1 MITHESTGHAM
12 NRKSLR
18 PQSVKPVRA
27 QWWATPAAFMVSLLA
42 LPANALNI
50 PTDPLA
56 SGVRVAPNILFIL
69 DDSGSMARPYMP
81 DDVPKVGATAAG
93 SGTHGDCDSFMSSTD
108 TAYLACNAY
117 TRNTIYYNPAVDY
130 EPWTDATGLA
140 LSGGTSY
147 TSVYSDDQDVN
158 YTGVND
164 ANTSNVSITTSAT
177 IDLSAATQTFYVPK
191 DTIQTAESYLG
202 VGTNYYRYQIL
213 TDGSIYRSEYLNYNS
228 GTTPVPAAV
237 TGTLGTQ
244 GNTLS
249 GNYSATWS
257 ITVPAG
263 AYVEFTSSGGTTTG
277 RGADLYVR
285 YNNATVSTGNYDQ
298 RSRVNGNAETVVF
311 AEPAAGGTYYVRL
324 NAGSAFNGPVTVTYR
339 YIDSKGCAIT
349 TSGYGWRKCQADR
362 PSVPTS
368 VVAAGKRSA
377 ADEMENF
384 ATWYSYYRTRIKAA
398 KGGAA
403 DAFSNPALG
412 NKVRVGYTSIWDDNP
427 FYIPVDDLND
437 GRFVNN
443 NGSNGNPATKS
454 RAKWYSHLFAAG
466 GSGRTPLQ
474 PALNRAGQYYSDSY
488 TGKTGATGPYG
499 PETGGLTFS
508 CRQNFTILT
517 TDGYWNDTTVD
528 VSAEGD
534 NANGGVITNG
544 FPVGD
549 PKRKSFQYTPSAPYQ
564 ASASP
569 TLADVAMK
577 YWKKDLMTGLD
588 NNVPSSYPSNA
599 RGDDPAFWQHMVT
612 FGISIGLSGTS
623 GWSSVAAVP
632 NNATW
637 NDPTDAEDSDRID
650 DLLHAA
656 LNGRGNFVAATSPQ
670 AFSDGLAAALAKI
683 NEVTSAF
690 SNASA
695 SDSTQVAA
703 GSKIFKASY
712 RSGRWTGVL
721 TAISAVDGTKQWATT
736 DAGKIPAYGSRNIY
750 TRSGTVTAGVGG
762 NGIGGGTTFP
772 DTSYQLPLLG
782 RTGGPANYAVT
793 ATDNADYLKG
803 RQTNEG
809 ATLGKLR
816 IRSTVLGDIVDSSPA
831 YVADTDTVYIGAN
844 DGMMHAFNAQTGVEL
859 FAYVPN
865 IINFGQ
871 LAELSRGD
879 YEHRWFVDGPI
890 AVSTRSVGPS
900 NTNILVGTLGR
911 GGKGLYALDVTNP
924 STFSASNV
932 KWERNETAG
941 NNMGL
946 VLGTPV
952 LGQVRNGAN
961 TSAVVIGNG
970 PNSTSG
976 KAVLVV
982 LNLADGSVIKE
993 IDTSQFSGPTANNGL
1008 FTPTGVYAAD
1018 GKTLIY
1024 AYAGDLQGNL
1034 WKFNMTS
1041 SVTDNWT
1048 ATKIFHAEK
1057 TTGTPQPITSGVAV
1071 AVDPRNN
1078 KRWVFFSTG
1087 SFITDADANDKSAGA
1102 QSMYGVMDDGAS
1114 YTRSDLTA
1122 RTVSISGSNRSFQD
1136 LATLSNKGWY
1146 VDLPG
1151 IGERIVQNAQI
1162 DGAFLITASMLP
1174 SGNSCDT
1181 AQGSGY
1187 INAISVF
1194 DGIATGKSYFD
1205 LDGNGS
1211 TDDSG
1216 TGGLPTGSVLTNGM
1230 PTLPLLMP
1238 GQVRGI
1244 TSASEN
1250 NDYNFTK
1257 GRPTWNRVSWRE
1269 LRKD

>member
-1 MITHESTGHAM
+1 
-12 NRKSLR
+12 
-18 PQSVKPVRA
+18 
-27 QWWATPAAFMVSLLA
+27 MVTLLA
-42 LPANALNI
+42 LPANAITI

-69 DDSGSMARPYMP
+69 DDSGSMNDPNMP
-81 DDVPKVGATAAG
+81 DNVPKVGTTTAG
-93 SGTHGDCDSFMSSTD
+93 SGTHGNCDTNTNSASMT
-108 TAYLACNAY
+108 YLACNAY

-130 EPWTDATGLA
+130 EPWTDASGTV

-147 TSVYSDDQDVN
+147 DSAYSDAQDVN

-164 ANTSNVSITTSAT
+164 SGTNAVITTSGTTDLKGAT
-177 IDLSAATQTFYVPK
+177 RTFYVPK
-191 DTIQTAESYLG
+191 DTSQTAESYLG
-202 VGTNYYRYQIL
+202 VGSNYYRFQIL
-213 TDGSIYRSEYLNYNS
+213 SGGARILRGVYAPIVVTASSPSIASS
-228 GTTPVPAAV
+228 
-237 TGTLGTQ
+237 TGTLTS
-244 GNTLS
+244 NTAVDRPTAS
-249 GNYSATWS
+249 V
-257 ITVPAG
+257 TVG
-263 AYVEFTSSGGTTTG
+263 RSVEFTISNTTG
-277 RGADLYVR
+277 SGTARLNYWVYDPSGATKCSGTNLARGAS
-285 YNNATVSTGNYDQ
+285 ATCPVVAPTDPGAYTIRVQRVDNVSTSYSLSARTSTSCDG
-298 RSRVNGNAETVVF
+298 SFSNG
-311 AEPAAGGTYYVRL
+311 
-324 NAGSAFNGPVTVTYR
+324 SNGWVDCTENTPN
-339 YIDSKGCAIT
+339 
-349 TSGYGWRKCQADR
+349 
-362 PSVPTS
+362 VPTTI
-368 VVAAGKRSA
+368 AASGNRTLD
-377 ADEMENF
+377 DEKVNY
-384 ATWYSYYRTRIKAA
+384 ATWYSYWRTRLKSA

-412 NKVRVGYTSIWDDNP
+412 NKVRVGYTSIWNSNP

-454 RAKWYSHLFAAG
+454 RSKWYSHLFAAG

-474 PALNRAGQYYSDSY
+474 PALNRAGQYYSDLY

-499 PETGGLTFS
+499 PETGSLTFS

-517 TDGYWNDTTVD
+517 TDGYWNDTTVAVGND
-528 VSAEGD
+528 GD
-534 NANGGVITNG
+534 NANGAVITNG

-564 ASASP
+564 ASATP

-577 YWKKDLMTGLD
+577 YWKTDLMTGLD

-599 RGDDPAFWQHMVT
+599 KGDDPAFWQHMVT

-623 GWSSVAAVP
+623 GWSSVAVVP

-637 NDPTDAEDSDRID
+637 NDPTDTEDSDRID

-772 DTSYQLPLLG
+772 DTSNQLPLLG

-793 ATDNADYLKG
+793 STDNSNYIKG
-803 RQTNEG
+803 QQTNEG

-831 YVADTDTVYIGAN
+831 YVSDTDTVYIGAN
-844 DGMMHAFNAQTGVEL
+844 DGMMHAFNAETGVEL

-890 AVSTRSVGPS
+890 AISTRSVGPG

-970 PNSTSG
+970 PNSTGG

-1018 GKTLIY
+1018 GKTLVY

-1041 SVTDNWT
+1041 SAPNDWT

-1071 AVDPRNN
+1071 AVDPRSN

-1087 SFITDADANDKSAGA
+1087 SFMTDADANDKSAGA

-1114 YTRSDLTA
+1114 YTRGNLTA
-1122 RTVSISGSNRSFQD
+1122 RTVTTSGGNRSFQD

-1211 TDDSG
+1211 TDDTG
-1216 TGGLPTGSVLTNGM
+1216 TGGQPTGSVLTNGM